1 MQADCLERLVGVAQ
15 RAPRVRRLSWSFLG
29 AKKNV
34 WEMGRWWEN
43 RWENGDLMLI

>member
-29 AKKNV
+29 AKKTS
-34 WEMGRWWEN
+34 GRWED
-43 RWENGDLMLI
+43 GGKTDGKMVI